1 MWKDFFYYSKAE
13 RKGIAV
19 LVLLV
24 AALGVRLL
32 FFPTEKGKREDEK
45 KEATFEKE
53 YRQFADAT
61 RPKHKEH
68 SRAARRTAGTETP
81 AITPVPF
88 DPNTA
93 DSLTLA
99 GMGLPTRVTRNVLR
113 YRAKQGRFRQPQDF
127 RKIYGLTDE
136 LYQQLLPYIRIA
148 PAPAPPKHTTLTEYA
163 PDVRTESPPR
173 KYPPGT
179 RVELNRADTAE
190 LQRIPGIGSVL
201 ARRIVDYRNRLGA
214 YCRIEQ
220 LGEIRLKAEKLR
232 PWFSIDTTLVRPI
245 NINRASIRQ
254 MTRHPYFNFY
264 QAKAVYEHRRKKGDI
279 RTLKELSLYEEFAP
293 ADLERLQPY
302 VCFE

>member
-13 RKGIAV
+13 RRGVAV

-32 FFPTEKGKREDEK
+32 FFPAGKEEREDGK
-45 KEATFEKE
+45 KEATYEKE

-61 RPKHKEH
+61 GSAHKERA
-68 SRAARRTAGTETP
+68 RAARHTADAGTT
-81 AITPVPF
+81 ALQPVPF

-99 GMGLPTRVTRNVLR
+99 GMGLPTRVTRNILR
-113 YRAKQGRFRQPQDF
+113 YRARQGRFRQPQDF

-136 LYQQLLPYIRIA
+136 HYRQLLPYIRIA
-148 PAPAPPKHTTLTEYA
+148 PAPAPPARTPL
-163 PDVRTESPPR
+163 PVDVPVVRTDTTPE

-190 LQRIPGIGSVL
+190 LKRIPGIGSVL
-201 ARRIVDYRNRLGA
+201 ARRIVDYRDRLGA